1 MGKRLEKA
9 QLPEHYESYVFDL
22 YGTLVDIRTNEERNE
37 VWEKLALFYGYYG
50 AQYAPHALRER
61 YGELVSDRERALRNV
76 LADDVKYAHEA
87 SPEIEITEVFLALF
101 AEAGVDADRTL
112 AVHAGQFF
120 RILATDYVRVYPG
133 TCEML
138 AHLKGLGRPIY
149 LLSNAQ
155 RIFTEHEMRTLGIAE
170 FFDDIL
176 ISSDYRTK
184 KPDQRFFEVLLK
196 RHPLCPEKTL
206 FVGNDSHTDIAG
218 ALQAGMHTFYVHS
231 NISPEGDFGERA
243 DYCVEDFTAWNIHG

>member
-9 QLPEHYESYVFDL
+9 LLPENYDCYVFDL
-22 YGTLVDIRTNEERNE
+22 YGTLVDIRTGEDRDM

-50 AQYAPHALRER
+50 AHYTPDELKARYAA
-61 YGELVSDRERALRNV
+61 LVSDREHALKNV
-76 LADDVKYAHEA
+76 LEDDVHYAHEA

-101 AEAGVDADRTL
+101 AEAGVEADRTL

-138 AHLKGLGRPIY
+138 AHLKGLGKPVC

-155 RIFTEHEMRTLGIAE
+155 RIFTEYEMHTLKIAQY
-170 FFDDIL
+170 FDDIL

-184 KPDQRFFEVLLK
+184 KPDLRFFEELIK

-218 ALQAGMHTFYVHS
+218 AVRAGMHTFYVHS
-231 NISPEGDFGERA
+231 NISPKGDAGERA
-243 DYCVEDFTAWNIHG
+243 DYYVDDFTAWEADG